1 MKILIAEDDA
11 DDRVLASI
19 AFQEI
24 NSLIDIGFVKDGQ
37 ELMDNLNLEV
47 KSNNRLPD
55 LVLLDLNMPR
65 KDGRVALQEI
75 KSNPKLRNLNV
86 IIFSTS
92 AAEEDKQ
99 LTLSLGAKNYI
110 VKPSDYHKL
119 MEIFKG
125 ISEELIVNS

>member
-24 NSLIDIGFVKDGQ
+24 NSHIDIGFVKDGQ
-37 ELMDNLNLEV
+37 ELIDNLQLEV

-65 KDGRVALQEI
+65 KDGRIALQEI
-75 KSNPKLRNLNV
+75 KSNPKLRNLDV

-92 AAEEDKQ
+92 AAEEDKR
-99 LTLSLGAKNYI
+99 LTLKLGAKSYI
-110 VKPSDYHKL
+110 VKPSDYQKL
-119 MEIFKG
+119 MDIFKE
-125 ISEELIVNS
+125 ISEELMINS